1 VPLRRPLLLSLLSA
15 MAVGLPGCWNLERSA
30 IEGERFPW
38 QPDPGVPSGWSVER
52 VDTGVRCPTGE
63 AAPLFVVSPDEVDP
77 RVVEDAP
84 RLPVALVFTSG
95 AFDYIIDPPDGD
107 PLAGQTWRETN
118 AEVSRLGIAW
128 AADRAFEALGMLPN
142 TDPVERHA
150 GSLPGALAAKG
161 IATVVVPNCWG
172 DLWHNRS
179 GVADNYYRFDGF
191 VREGRTLAEFAYLHT
206 VRAFPPGNPV
216 AMPVKAQPDRVFMIG
231 LGEGSRAVAELLKL
245 EDGGT
250 PSYPVAGLVVD
261 SPEDDLSGYYAPSG
275 DASLN
280 AVKTGLD
287 RIHLGGVEDL
297 EAGTLS
303 TLTTAQLPPRVG
315 VLAPSGDSAILPSA
329 NDLLL
334 ERLGELSASDA
345 VEVWQWTPPVPAHV
359 LSNADPAVAKA
370 VADFLGDG
378 LDAVDGDLRDDG

>member
-1 VPLRRPLLLSLLSA
+1 MVEIAAPVMINSHATSA
-15 MAVGLPGCWNLERSA
+15 SSPKDDR
-30 IEGERFPW
+30 
-38 QPDPGVPSGWSVER
+38 
-52 VDTGVRCPTGE
+52 PTGRVYISTE
-63 AAPLFVVSPDEVDP
+63 LVTINGQMKAVQLPRKTKIAKAAS
-77 RVVEDAP
+77 
-84 RLPVALVFTSG
+84 
-95 AFDYIIDPPDGD
+95 
-107 PLAGQTWRETN
+107 AGLT
-118 AEVSRLGIAW
+118 
-128 AADRAFEALGMLPN
+128 
-142 TDPVERHA
+142 
-150 GSLPGALAAKG
+150 KG

-179 GVADNYYRFDGF
+179 GVADNYYRCDGF